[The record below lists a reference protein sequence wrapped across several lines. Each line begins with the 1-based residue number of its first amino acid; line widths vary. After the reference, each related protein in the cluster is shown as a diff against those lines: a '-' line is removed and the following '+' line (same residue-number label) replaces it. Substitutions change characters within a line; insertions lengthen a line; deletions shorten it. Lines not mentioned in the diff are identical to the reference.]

1 MVQELVCL
9 SEKNYQM
16 VNVIVNSD
24 SRYPVDKQSIRATI
38 IGLIQGQNISGNVE
52 IGVSIVGD
60 RKMHEF
66 NKKYRG
72 IDSTTNILS
81 FALEDPISASQL
93 QQVPKNLGFVKGVGF
108 IKAPDNIL
116 RLGDILI
123 SYPQVIQDASLEGVS
138 IEEEI
143 RYLIEHGMKHLL
155 GIHHD

>member
-1 MVQELVCL
+1 
-9 SEKNYQM
+9 M
-16 VNVIVNSD
+16 VNVLISSD
-24 SRYPVDKQSIRATI
+24 SRYPINKQSIQSTVLDVVQRH
-38 IGLIQGQNISGNVE
+38 SVYGNVE
-52 IGVSIVGD
+52 ISVSIVGD

-72 IDSTTNILS
+72 IDATTNILS
-81 FALEDPISASQL
+81 FALEDPVSSSQL

-123 SYPQVIQDASLEGVS
+123 SYPQVVKDASLEGLS
-138 IEEEI
+138 IEDEL
-143 RYLIEHGMKHLL
+143 RFLIEHGMKHLL